1 MKNMLGG
8 APSSRYT
15 GTRMSLWIEYELCRS
30 VQDESRFENPL
41 DVLTHKEYGVPLLY
55 VELLEYHG
63 VRLW

>member
-15 GTRMSLWIEYELCRS
+15 GTRMSLWIEYELCRF
-30 VQDESRFENPL
+30 VQDESKLKNPL
-41 DVLTHKEYGVPLLY
+41 DVLAHKEYEVPLLY
-55 VELLEYHG
+55 IWLPEYHD